1 MIIPC
6 VDTNNRKL
14 VEICLASSSPGKYKY
29 TSDPPPPSFLEKKG
43 WIRSWILSNSR
54 QQNML
59 INKWLIGLENHYPDI
74 EMTTHSMQPTRRI
87 PNDFEQQDV
96 ILN

>member
-1 MIIPC
+1 
-6 VDTNNRKL
+6 
-14 VEICLASSSPGKYKY
+14 
-29 TSDPPPPSFLEKKG
+29 
-43 WIRSWILSNSR
+43 
-54 QQNML
+54 ML
-59 INKWLIGLENHYPDI
+59 INKWLLGLENHYPDI